1 MDAEY
6 YKKYEPVFGKWYIT
20 KQLGAGS
27 YGKVFEIQRTDAL
40 DGTVYRGAL
49 KAITIPSSP
58 EELQSVLD
66 EDGLD
71 RQGASSYFRETVVAL
86 NREIALMN
94 KVKGHSNIVSYE
106 DHDVIEHTDGI
117 GWDIL
122 IRMELLTPISQYF
135 KQFDTIPRQAVLRLG
150 IDLCRALEV
159 CEKYSIIHR
168 DIKPANIFISDTGD
182 FKLGDF
188 GVARTASAS
197 TGASTFAGT
206 VNYMAPE
213 VFRREKY
220 TASVDTYSL
229 GLVMYQLLNA
239 NRMPFYPPYPQPLTA
254 LAKERA
260 HDRRL
265 AGEPLPDPVNAS
277 GPLADIL
284 RKACAPA
291 PADRFAS
298 PTEMRLALEAV
309 LRGASDA
316 APVPDAG
323 DATVRA
329 AVPAAEVPAA
339 DTTVTVAAGTE
350 APDAAD
356 ETTRLPFGQQ
366 PAAQP
371 TAPAKAPA
379 PKAEDE
385 TVFLFA
391 QQEQQRREAEA
402 AARKAEAAARK
413 AEEDALRAEEQRK
426 AEESRAAAAKE
437 QAQRAE
443 QERKAREA
451 EEAARKA
458 AQEKAEAAETPA
470 PVEEKKFSRRKMLGV
485 IGGAAALAVLGGG
498 GYTLYSSSPVDEGT
512 CGDDLTWKLSN
523 NGTLTIAGVGMMRYS
538 EISAPSPWYSHR
550 DSIKKLVLKD
560 GVTSISASAFNTC
573 HHLTSVKLPDS
584 VAYIGNQAFKFCVE
598 LSSITLPSSTKSV
611 RIETFCRC
619 SKLASVTLPYGV
631 TMIESRAFANCTAL
645 ESIQF
650 PVSLS
655 QIGAWAFSNCE
666 KLSSVKIPESVTS
679 ISNGAF
685 SGCALTS
692 VTVSRNCKV
701 HENAFDDGVTIN
713 YYD

>member
-284 RKACAPA
+284 RKACAPV

-329 AVPAAEVPAA
+329 AAPAAQVPAA
-339 DTTVTVAAGTE
+339 DAAATVAAAPKAPET
-350 APDAAD
+350 PDAAD

-402 AARKAEAAARK
+402 AARKAE
-413 AEEDALRAEEQRK
+413 EDARRAEQQRK
-426 AEESRAAAAKE
+426 AEEARAAAAKE

-458 AQEKAEAAETPA
+458 EQEKAEAAETPA
-470 PVEEKKFSRRKMLGV
+470 PAGEKKISRRKMLGV

-498 GYTLYSSSPVDEGT
+498 GYTLYSSSPVEEGT

-523 NGTLTIAGVGMMRYS
+523 NGTLTIAGVGMMTNPDVL
-538 EISAPSPWYSHR
+538 APLHLR
-550 DSIKKLVLKD
+550 VKKLVVKD
-560 GVTSISASAFNTC
+560 GVTSISASAFRTYT
-573 HHLTSVKLPDS
+573 HLTSVKLPDS

-701 HENAFDDGVTIN
+701 HESAFDEGVTIN

>member
-27 YGKVFEIQRTDAL
+27 YGKVFEIERTDAL

-284 RKACAPA
+284 RKACAPV

-329 AVPAAEVPAA
+329 AAPAAQVPAA
-339 DTTVTVAAGTE
+339 DAAATVAAAPKAPET
-350 APDAAD
+350 PDAAD

-402 AARKAEAAARK
+402 AARKAE
-413 AEEDALRAEEQRK
+413 EDARRAEQQRK
-426 AEESRAAAAKE
+426 AEEARAAAAKE

-458 AQEKAEAAETPA
+458 EQEKAEAAETPA
-470 PVEEKKFSRRKMLGV
+470 PAGEKKISRRKMLGV

-498 GYTLYSSSPVDEGT
+498 GYTLYSSSPVEEGT

-523 NGTLTIAGVGMMRYS
+523 NGTLTIAGVGMMTNPDVL
-538 EISAPSPWYSHR
+538 APLHLR
-550 DSIKKLVLKD
+550 VKKLVLKD
-560 GVTSISASAFNTC
+560 GVTSISASAFRTYT
-573 HHLTSVKLPDS
+573 HLTSVKLPDS

-701 HENAFDDGVTIN
+701 HESAFDEGVTIN

>member
-284 RKACAPA
+284 RKACAPV

-316 APVPDAG
+316 
-323 DATVRA
+323 TVRA
-329 AVPAAEVPAA
+329 AAPAAQVPAA
-339 DTTVTVAAGTE
+339 DAAATVAAAPKAPET
-350 APDAAD
+350 PDAAD

-402 AARKAEAAARK
+402 AARKAE
-413 AEEDALRAEEQRK
+413 EDARRAEEQCK
-426 AEESRAAAAKE
+426 AEEARAAAAKE

-458 AQEKAEAAETPA
+458 EQEKAEAAETPA
-470 PVEEKKFSRRKMLGV
+470 PAGEKKISRRKMLGV
-485 IGGAAALAVLGGG
+485 IGGAAALAVLGGA
-498 GYTLYSSSPVDEGT
+498 GYAVYSAESSKPVAEGS
-512 CGDDLTWKLSN
+512 CGDGLTWSIS
-523 NGTLTIAGVGMMRYS
+523 GAGVLTIQGSGT
-538 EISAPSPWYSHR
+538 ITGTPW
-550 DSIKKLVLKD
+550 
-560 GVTSISASAFNTC
+560 
-573 HHLTSVKLPDS
+573 
-584 VAYIGNQAFKFCVE
+584 E
-598 LSSITLPSSTKSV
+598 
-611 RIETFCRC
+611 
-619 SKLASVTLPYGV
+619 KLADRVTAIDLQASVPTIPPYCFTRFTSLTSVTLPEGLQIFGSYSFYCCVSLTTVTIPDGV
-631 TMIESRAFANCTAL
+631 FYIGNCAFGNCT
-645 ESIQF
+645 S
-650 PVSLS
+650 
-655 QIGAWAFSNCE
+655 
-666 KLSSVKIPESVTS
+666 LSSVSIPESVTS
-679 ISNGAF
+679 IRNGAF

-701 HENAFDDGVTIN
+701 HESAFDEGVTIN

>member
-339 DTTVTVAAGTE
+339 DAAATVAAGTE

-356 ETTRLPFGQQ
+356 ETTRLPFGGQ

-371 TAPAKAPA
+371 AAPAKAPA

-402 AARKAEAAARK
+402 AARKAE
-413 AEEDALRAEEQRK
+413 EDARRAEQQRK
-426 AEESRAAAAKE
+426 AEEARAAAAKE

-443 QERKAREA
+443 QERKARDA

-458 AQEKAEAAETPA
+458 EQEKAEAAETPA
-470 PVEEKKFSRRKMLGV
+470 PAGEKKISRRKMLGV

-498 GYTLYSSSPVDEGT
+498 GYTLYSSSPVEEGT

-523 NGTLTIAGVGMMRYS
+523 NGTLTIAGVGMMTDPDVL
-538 EISAPSPWYSHR
+538 APLHLR
-550 DSIKKLVLKD
+550 VKKLVLKD
-560 GVTSISASAFNTC
+560 GVTSISASAFRTYT
-573 HHLTSVKLPDS
+573 HLTSVKLPDS

-598 LSSITLPSSTKSV
+598 LSSITLPSSMKSIKV
-611 RIETFCRC
+611 ETFCRC
-619 SKLASVTLPYGV
+619 SKLASVNLQYGI

-645 ESIQF
+645 ESIQL

-692 VTVSRNCKV
+692 VTVSRDCKV
-701 HENAFDDGVTIN
+701 HESAFDEGVTIN

>member
-122 IRMELLTPISQYF
+122 IRMELLTPINQYF

-316 APVPDAG
+316 APVPDAD

-329 AVPAAEVPAA
+329 AAPAAQVPAA
-339 DTTVTVAAGTE
+339 DAAATVAAAPKAPET
-350 APDAAD
+350 PDAAD

-402 AARKAEAAARK
+402 AARKAE
-413 AEEDALRAEEQRK
+413 EDARRAEQQRK
-426 AEESRAAAAKE
+426 AEEARAAAAKE

-458 AQEKAEAAETPA
+458 EQEKAEAAETPA
-470 PVEEKKFSRRKMLGV
+470 PAGEKKISRRKMLGV

-498 GYTLYSSSPVDEGT
+498 GYAVYSAESSKPVAEGS
-512 CGDDLTWKLSN
+512 CGDGLTWSIS
-523 NGTLTIAGVGMMRYS
+523 GAGVLTIQGSGTITS
-538 EISAPSPWYSHR
+538 TPW
-550 DSIKKLVLKD
+550 
-560 GVTSISASAFNTC
+560 
-573 HHLTSVKLPDS
+573 
-584 VAYIGNQAFKFCVE
+584 E
-598 LSSITLPSSTKSV
+598 
-611 RIETFCRC
+611 
-619 SKLASVTLPYGV
+619 KLADRVTAIDLQASVPTIPPYCFTRFTSLTSVTLPEGLQIFGSYSFYCCVSLTTVTIPDGV
-631 TMIESRAFANCTAL
+631 FYIGNRAFGNC
-645 ESIQF
+645 S
-650 PVSLS
+650 S
-655 QIGAWAFSNCE
+655 
-666 KLSSVKIPESVTS
+666 LSSVSIPESVTS
-679 ISNGAF
+679 IRNGAF

-701 HENAFDDGVTIN
+701 YESAFDEGVTIN

>member
-106 DHDVIEHTDGI
+106 DHDVIEHADGI

-284 RKACAPA
+284 RKACAPV

-329 AVPAAEVPAA
+329 AAPAAQVPAA
-339 DTTVTVAAGTE
+339 DAAATVAAAPKAPET
-350 APDAAD
+350 PDAAD

-402 AARKAEAAARK
+402 AARKAE
-413 AEEDALRAEEQRK
+413 EDARRAEQQRK
-426 AEESRAAAAKE
+426 AEEARAAAAKE

-458 AQEKAEAAETPA
+458 EQEKAEAAETPA
-470 PVEEKKFSRRKMLGV
+470 PAGEKKISRRKMLGV

-498 GYTLYSSSPVDEGT
+498 GYTLYSSSPVEEGT

-523 NGTLTIAGVGMMRYS
+523 NGTLTIAGVGMMTNPDVL
-538 EISAPSPWYSHR
+538 APLHLR
-550 DSIKKLVLKD
+550 VKKLVLKD
-560 GVTSISASAFNTC
+560 GVISISASAFRTYT
-573 HHLTSVKLPDS
+573 HLTSVKLPDS

-701 HENAFDDGVTIN
+701 HESAFDEGVTIN

>member
-329 AVPAAEVPAA
+329 AAPAAQVPAA
-339 DTTVTVAAGTE
+339 DAAATVSAAPKAPET
-350 APDAAD
+350 PDAAD

-402 AARKAEAAARK
+402 AA
-413 AEEDALRAEEQRK
+413 
-426 AEESRAAAAKE
+426 AKE

-458 AQEKAEAAETPA
+458 EQEKAEAAETPA
-470 PVEEKKFSRRKMLGV
+470 PAGEKKFSRRKMLGV

-498 GYTLYSSSPVDEGT
+498 GYAVYSAESSKPVAEGS
-512 CGDDLTWKLSN
+512 CGDGLTWSIS
-523 NGTLTIAGVGMMRYS
+523 GAGVLTIQGSGTITS
-538 EISAPSPWYSHR
+538 TPW
-550 DSIKKLVLKD
+550 
-560 GVTSISASAFNTC
+560 
-573 HHLTSVKLPDS
+573 
-584 VAYIGNQAFKFCVE
+584 E
-598 LSSITLPSSTKSV
+598 
-611 RIETFCRC
+611 
-619 SKLASVTLPYGV
+619 KLADRVTAIDLQASVPTIPPYCFTRFTSLTSVTLPEGLQIFGSYSFYCCVSLTTVTIPDGV
-631 TMIESRAFANCTAL
+631 FYIGNRAFGNC
-645 ESIQF
+645 S
-650 PVSLS
+650 S
-655 QIGAWAFSNCE
+655 
-666 KLSSVKIPESVTS
+666 LSSVSIPESVTS
-679 ISNGAF
+679 IRNGAF

-701 HENAFDDGVTIN
+701 YESAFDEGVTIN

>member
-1 MDAEY
+1 MDNEY
-6 YKKYEPVFGKWYIT
+6 YKRYEPFFGAWYI
-20 KQLGAGS
+20 KRYIGAGS
-27 YGKVFEIQRTDAL
+27 YGKVFEIERRDEF
-40 DGTVYRGAL
+40 DTVFTGAL

-58 EELQSVLD
+58 DELEEILS
-66 EDGLD
+66 DGMD
-71 RQGASSYFRETVVAL
+71 RDGASTYFRDYVKDL
-86 NREIALMN
+86 NREIALMS
-94 KVKGHSNIVSYE
+94 KLKGHSNIVSYE
-106 DHDVIEHTDGI
+106 DHAIHAHEDGI

-122 IRMELLTPISQYF
+122 IRMELLTPITGYL
-135 KQFDTIPRQAVLRLG
+135 KQNKSFTRREIIRLG

-159 CEKYSIIHR
+159 CQRYNIIHR
-168 DIKPANIFISDTGD
+168 DIKPANIFISETED

-188 GVARTASAS
+188 GVARIASAS
-197 TGASTFAGT
+197 TGASTRAGT

-213 VFRREKY
+213 VFKGEKY
-220 TASVDTYSL
+220 TSNVDIYSL

-284 RKACAPA
+284 RKACAPV

-329 AVPAAEVPAA
+329 AAPAAQVPAA
-339 DTTVTVAAGTE
+339 DAAATVAAAPKAPET
-350 APDAAD
+350 PDAAD

-402 AARKAEAAARK
+402 AARKAE
-413 AEEDALRAEEQRK
+413 EDARRAEQQRK
-426 AEESRAAAAKE
+426 AEEARAAAAKE

-458 AQEKAEAAETPA
+458 EQEKAEAAETPA
-470 PVEEKKFSRRKMLGV
+470 PAGEKKISRRKMLGV

-498 GYTLYSSSPVDEGT
+498 GYTLYSSSPVEEGT

-523 NGTLTIAGVGMMRYS
+523 NGTLTIAGVGMMTNPDVL
-538 EISAPSPWYSHR
+538 APLHLR
-550 DSIKKLVLKD
+550 VKKLVLKD
-560 GVTSISASAFNTC
+560 GVTSISASAFRTYT
-573 HHLTSVKLPDS
+573 HLTSVKLPDS

-701 HENAFDDGVTIN
+701 HESAFDEGVTIN

>member
-284 RKACAPA
+284 RKACAPV

-329 AVPAAEVPAA
+329 AAPAAQVPAA
-339 DTTVTVAAGTE
+339 DAAATVAAAPKAPET
-350 APDAAD
+350 PDAAD

-402 AARKAEAAARK
+402 AARKAE
-413 AEEDALRAEEQRK
+413 EDARRAEQQRK
-426 AEESRAAAAKE
+426 AEEARAAAAKE

-458 AQEKAEAAETPA
+458 EQEKAEAAETPA
-470 PVEEKKFSRRKMLGV
+470 PAGEKKISRRKMLGV

-498 GYTLYSSSPVDEGT
+498 GYTLYSSSPVEEGT

-523 NGTLTIAGVGMMRYS
+523 NGTLTIAGVGMMTDPDVL
-538 EISAPSPWYSHR
+538 APLHLR
-550 DSIKKLVLKD
+550 VKKLVLKD
-560 GVTSISASAFNTC
+560 GVTSISASAFRTYT
-573 HHLTSVKLPDS
+573 HLTSVKLPDS

-701 HENAFDDGVTIN
+701 HESAFDEGVTIN
-713 YYD
+713 YYN

>member
-329 AVPAAEVPAA
+329 AAPAAQVPAA
-339 DTTVTVAAGTE
+339 DAAATVAAAPKAPET
-350 APDAAD
+350 PDAAD

-371 TAPAKAPA
+371 AAPEKAPA

-402 AARKAEAAARK
+402 AARKAE
-413 AEEDALRAEEQRK
+413 EDARRAEEQRK
-426 AEESRAAAAKE
+426 AEEARAAAAKA

-458 AQEKAEAAETPA
+458 EQEKAEAAETPA
-470 PVEEKKFSRRKMLGV
+470 PAGEKKFSRRKMLGV

-498 GYTLYSSSPVDEGT
+498 GYTLYSSSPVEEGT

-523 NGTLTIAGVGMMRYS
+523 NGTLTIAGVGMMTDPDVL
-538 EISAPSPWYSHR
+538 APLHLR
-550 DSIKKLVLKD
+550 VKKLVVKD

-573 HHLTSVKLPDS
+573 QHLTSVKLPDS

-692 VTVSRNCKV
+692 VTLSRDCKV
-701 HENAFDDGVTIN
+701 HESAFDEGVTIN

>member
-284 RKACAPA
+284 RKACAPV

-316 APVPDAG
+316 AP
-323 DATVRA
+323 A
-329 AVPAAEVPAA
+329 AQVPAA
-339 DTTVTVAAGTE
+339 DAAATVAAAPKAPET
-350 APDAAD
+350 PDAAD

-371 TAPAKAPA
+371 TPPAKAPA

-402 AARKAEAAARK
+402 AARKAE
-413 AEEDALRAEEQRK
+413 EDARRAEEQRK
-426 AEESRAAAAKE
+426 AEEARAAAAKE

-458 AQEKAEAAETPA
+458 EQEKAEAAETPA
-470 PVEEKKFSRRKMLGV
+470 PAGEKKISRRKMLGV

-498 GYTLYSSSPVDEGT
+498 GYAVYSAESSKPVAEGS
-512 CGDDLTWKLSN
+512 CGDGLTWSIS
-523 NGTLTIAGVGMMRYS
+523 GAGVLTIQGSGT
-538 EISAPSPWYSHR
+538 ITGTPW
-550 DSIKKLVLKD
+550 
-560 GVTSISASAFNTC
+560 
-573 HHLTSVKLPDS
+573 
-584 VAYIGNQAFKFCVE
+584 E
-598 LSSITLPSSTKSV
+598 
-611 RIETFCRC
+611 
-619 SKLASVTLPYGV
+619 KLADRVTAIDLQASVPTIPPYCFTRFTSLTSVTLPEGLQIFGSYSFYCCVSLTTVTIPDGV
-631 TMIESRAFANCTAL
+631 TAIGNYAFNDC
-645 ESIQF
+645 S
-650 PVSLS
+650 SLS
-655 QIGAWAFSNCE
+655 SVSIPGSVQRIYQGAFSN
-666 KLSSVKIPESVTS
+666 
-679 ISNGAF
+679 
-685 SGCALTS
+685 CALTS
-692 VTVSRNCKV
+692 VTLSRDCKV
-701 HENAFDDGVTIN
+701 HESAFDEGVTIN

>member
-329 AVPAAEVPAA
+329 AAPAAQVPAA
-339 DTTVTVAAGTE
+339 DAAATVAAAPKAPE
-350 APDAAD
+350 IPDAAD

-402 AARKAEAAARK
+402 AARKAEEEAR
-413 AEEDALRAEEQRK
+413 RAEQQRK
-426 AEESRAAAAKE
+426 AEEARAAAAKE

-458 AQEKAEAAETPA
+458 EQEKAEAAETPA
-470 PVEEKKFSRRKMLGV
+470 PAGEKKISRRKMLGV
-485 IGGAAALAVLGGG
+485 IGGAAALALVGGA
-498 GYTLYSSSPVDEGT
+498 GYAVYSAESEPVVASSAASELATKGS
-512 CGDDLTWKLSN
+512 CGNGLTWNLSDA
-523 NGTLTIAGVGMMRYS
+523 GVLTIQGSGAIART
-538 EISAPSPWYSHR
+538 PWKEFADRVTSIDLQASVTVIPVSCFSKFSKLRSVTLPEGLKFICSH
-550 DSIKKLVLKD
+550 SFHGCGSLTSVTVPD
-560 GVTSISASAFNTC
+560 GVTSIDDYAFGDC
-573 HHLTSVKLPDS
+573 SSLSSVSIPDS
-584 VAYIGNQAFKFCVE
+584 V
-598 LSSITLPSSTKSV
+598 L
-611 RIETFCRC
+611 
-619 SKLASVTLPYGV
+619 
-631 TMIESRAFANCTAL
+631 
-645 ESIQF
+645 
-650 PVSLS
+650 
-655 QIGAWAFSNCE
+655 
-666 KLSSVKIPESVTS
+666 KIYR
-679 ISNGAF
+679 GAF
-685 SGCALTS
+685 DNCALTS
-692 VTVSRNCKV
+692 VTLSRDCKV
-701 HENAFDDGVTIN
+701 HESAFDEGVTIN

>member
-309 LRGASDA
+309 LNGASDA

-329 AVPAAEVPAA
+329 AVPAAQVPAA
-339 DTTVTVAAGTE
+339 DTTVTVAAAPKAPET
-350 APDAAD
+350 PDAAD

-366 PAAQP
+366 PA
-371 TAPAKAPA
+371 APAKAPA

-402 AARKAEAAARK
+402 AARKAE
-413 AEEDALRAEEQRK
+413 EDALRAEEQRK
-426 AEESRAAAAKE
+426 AEEARAAAAKE

-458 AQEKAEAAETPA
+458 EQEKAEAAETPA
-470 PVEEKKFSRRKMLGV
+470 PAGEKKFSRRRMLGV
-485 IGGAAALAVLGGG
+485 IGGAAALAVLGGA
-498 GYTLYSSSPVDEGT
+498 GYAVYSAESSKPVAEGS
-512 CGDDLTWKLSN
+512 CGDGLTWSIS
-523 NGTLTIAGVGMMRYS
+523 GAGVLTIQGSGT
-538 EISAPSPWYSHR
+538 ITGTPW
-550 DSIKKLVLKD
+550 
-560 GVTSISASAFNTC
+560 
-573 HHLTSVKLPDS
+573 
-584 VAYIGNQAFKFCVE
+584 E
-598 LSSITLPSSTKSV
+598 
-611 RIETFCRC
+611 
-619 SKLASVTLPYGV
+619 KLADRVTAIDLQASVPTIPPYCFTRFTSLTSVTLPEGLQIFGSYSFYGCDSLTTV
-631 TMIESRAFANCTAL
+631 TIPDGVFYIGNRAFGNC
-645 ESIQF
+645 S
-650 PVSLS
+650 S
-655 QIGAWAFSNCE
+655 
-666 KLSSVKIPESVTS
+666 LSSVSIPESVTS
-679 ISNGAF
+679 IRNGAF

-701 HENAFDDGVTIN
+701 YESAFDEGVTIN

>member
-106 DHDVIEHTDGI
+106 DHDVIEHADGI

-329 AVPAAEVPAA
+329 AAPAAEVPAA
-339 DTTVTVAAGTE
+339 DAAATVSAAPKAPET
-350 APDAAD
+350 PDAAD

-402 AARKAEAAARK
+402 AARKAEEEAR
-413 AEEDALRAEEQRK
+413 RAEEQRK
-426 AEESRAAAAKE
+426 AEEARTAAAKE

-458 AQEKAEAAETPA
+458 EQERAEVAEIEAPA
-470 PVEEKKFSRRKMLGV
+470 PAGEKKISRRKMLGV
-485 IGGAAALAVLGGG
+485 IGGAAALAVLGGA
-498 GYTLYSSSPVDEGT
+498 GYAVYSAESSKPVAEGS
-512 CGDDLTWKLSN
+512 CGDGLTWSIS
-523 NGTLTIAGVGMMRYS
+523 GAGVLTIQGSGT
-538 EISAPSPWYSHR
+538 ITGTPW
-550 DSIKKLVLKD
+550 
-560 GVTSISASAFNTC
+560 
-573 HHLTSVKLPDS
+573 
-584 VAYIGNQAFKFCVE
+584 E
-598 LSSITLPSSTKSV
+598 
-611 RIETFCRC
+611 
-619 SKLASVTLPYGV
+619 KLADRVTAIDLQASVPTIPPYCFTRFTSLTSVTLPEGLQIFGSYSFYCCVSLTTVTIPDGV
-631 TMIESRAFANCTAL
+631 FYIGNRAFGNC
-645 ESIQF
+645 S
-650 PVSLS
+650 S
-655 QIGAWAFSNCE
+655 
-666 KLSSVKIPESVTS
+666 LSSVSIPESVTS
-679 ISNGAF
+679 IRNGAF

-692 VTVSRNCKV
+692 VTLSRDCKV
-701 HENAFDDGVTIN
+701 HESAFDEGVTIN

>member
-284 RKACAPA
+284 RKACAPV

-329 AVPAAEVPAA
+329 AAAAAQVPAA
-339 DTTVTVAAGTE
+339 DAAATVAAAPKAPET
-350 APDAAD
+350 PDAAD

-402 AARKAEAAARK
+402 AARKAE
-413 AEEDALRAEEQRK
+413 EDARRAEQQRK
-426 AEESRAAAAKE
+426 AEEARAAAAKE

-458 AQEKAEAAETPA
+458 EQEKAEAAETPA
-470 PVEEKKFSRRKMLGV
+470 PAGEKKISRRKMLGV

-498 GYTLYSSSPVDEGT
+498 GYTLYSSSPVEEGT

-523 NGTLTIAGVGMMRYS
+523 NGTLTIAGVGMMTDPDVL
-538 EISAPSPWYSHR
+538 APLHLR
-550 DSIKKLVLKD
+550 VKKLVVKD
-560 GVTSISASAFNTC
+560 GVTSISASAFRTYT
-573 HHLTSVKLPDS
+573 HLTSVKLPDS

-701 HENAFDDGVTIN
+701 HESAFDEGVTIN

>member
-106 DHDVIEHTDGI
+106 DHDVIEHADGI

-284 RKACAPA
+284 RKACAPV

-329 AVPAAEVPAA
+329 AAPAAEVPAA
-339 DTTVTVAAGTE
+339 DAAATVSAAPKAPET
-350 APDAAD
+350 PDAAD

-366 PAAQP
+366 PAEQP

-402 AARKAEAAARK
+402 AARKAE
-413 AEEDALRAEEQRK
+413 EDARRAEQQRK
-426 AEESRAAAAKE
+426 AEEARAAAAKE

-458 AQEKAEAAETPA
+458 EQEKAEAAETPA
-470 PVEEKKFSRRKMLGV
+470 PAGEKKISRRKMLGV

-498 GYTLYSSSPVDEGT
+498 GYTLYSSSPVEEGT

-523 NGTLTIAGVGMMRYS
+523 NGTLTIAGVGMMTNPDVL
-538 EISAPSPWYSHR
+538 APLHLR
-550 DSIKKLVLKD
+550 VKKLVLKD
-560 GVTSISASAFNTC
+560 GVTSISASAFRTYT
-573 HHLTSVKLPDS
+573 HLTSVKLPDS

-701 HENAFDDGVTIN
+701 HESAFDEGVTIN

>member
-284 RKACAPA
+284 RKACAPV

-329 AVPAAEVPAA
+329 AAPAAEVPAA
-339 DTTVTVAAGTE
+339 DAAATVSAAPKAPET
-350 APDAAD
+350 PDAAD

-366 PAAQP
+366 PAEQP

-402 AARKAEAAARK
+402 AARKAE
-413 AEEDALRAEEQRK
+413 EDARRAEQQRK
-426 AEESRAAAAKE
+426 AEEARAAAAKE

-458 AQEKAEAAETPA
+458 EQEKAEAAETPA
-470 PVEEKKFSRRKMLGV
+470 PAGEKKISRRKMLGV

-498 GYTLYSSSPVDEGT
+498 GYTLYSSSPVEEGT

-523 NGTLTIAGVGMMRYS
+523 NGTLTIAGVGMMTNPDVL
-538 EISAPSPWYSHR
+538 APLHLR
-550 DSIKKLVLKD
+550 VKKLVLKD
-560 GVTSISASAFNTC
+560 GVTSISASAFRTYT
-573 HHLTSVKLPDS
+573 HLTSVKLPDS

-701 HENAFDDGVTIN
+701 HESAFDEGVTIN

>member
-284 RKACAPA
+284 RKACAPV

-329 AVPAAEVPAA
+329 AAPAAEVPAA
-339 DTTVTVAAGTE
+339 DAAATVSAAPKAPET
-350 APDAAD
+350 PDAAD

-402 AARKAEAAARK
+402 AARKAE
-413 AEEDALRAEEQRK
+413 EDARRAEEQRK
-426 AEESRAAAAKE
+426 AEEARAAAAKE

-458 AQEKAEAAETPA
+458 EQEKAEAAETPA
-470 PVEEKKFSRRKMLGV
+470 PAGEKKISRRKMLGV

-498 GYTLYSSSPVDEGT
+498 GYTLYSSSPVEEGT

-523 NGTLTIAGVGMMRYS
+523 NGTLTIAGVGMMTDPDVL
-538 EISAPSPWYSHR
+538 APLHLR
-550 DSIKKLVLKD
+550 VKKLVVKD
-560 GVTSISASAFNTC
+560 GVTSISASAFRTYT
-573 HHLTSVKLPDS
+573 HLTSVKLPDS

-701 HENAFDDGVTIN
+701 HESAFDEGVTIN

>member
-135 KQFDTIPRQAVLRLG
+135 KQFDTIPQQAVLRLG

-329 AVPAAEVPAA
+329 AAPAAQVPAA
-339 DTTVTVAAGTE
+339 DAAATVAAVPKAPET
-350 APDAAD
+350 PDAAD

-371 TAPAKAPA
+371 TAPAKAHA

-402 AARKAEAAARK
+402 AARKAEEEAR
-413 AEEDALRAEEQRK
+413 RAEQQRK
-426 AEESRAAAAKE
+426 AEEARAAAAKE

-443 QERKAREA
+443 QERKSREA

-458 AQEKAEAAETPA
+458 EQEKAEAAETPA
-470 PVEEKKFSRRKMLGV
+470 PAGEKKISRRKMLGV

-498 GYTLYSSSPVDEGT
+498 GYTLYSSSPVEEGT

-523 NGTLTIAGVGMMRYS
+523 NGTLTIAGVGMMTDPDVL
-538 EISAPSPWYSHR
+538 APLHLR
-550 DSIKKLVLKD
+550 VKKLVVKD

-573 HHLTSVKLPDS
+573 QHLTSVKLPDS

-692 VTVSRNCKV
+692 VTLSRDCKV
-701 HENAFDDGVTIN
+701 HESAFDEGVTIN

>member
-329 AVPAAEVPAA
+329 AAPAAQVPAA
-339 DTTVTVAAGTE
+339 DAAATVAAAPKAPET
-350 APDAAD
+350 PDAAD

-371 TAPAKAPA
+371 AAPEKAPA

-402 AARKAEAAARK
+402 AA
-413 AEEDALRAEEQRK
+413 
-426 AEESRAAAAKE
+426 KE

-458 AQEKAEAAETPA
+458 EQEKAEAAETPA
-470 PVEEKKFSRRKMLGV
+470 PAGEKKISRRKMLGV
-485 IGGAAALAVLGGG
+485 IGGAAALALVGGG
-498 GYTLYSSSPVDEGT
+498 GYTLYSSSPVEEGT

-523 NGTLTIAGVGMMRYS
+523 NGTLTIAGVGMMTDPDVL
-538 EISAPSPWYSHR
+538 APLHLR
-550 DSIKKLVLKD
+550 VKKLVVKD

-573 HHLTSVKLPDS
+573 QHLTSVKLPDS

-631 TMIESRAFANCTAL
+631 MMIESRAFANCTAL
-645 ESIQF
+645 KSIQF

-692 VTVSRNCKV
+692 VTLSRDCKV
-701 HENAFDDGVTIN
+701 HESAFDEGVTIN

>member
-1 MDAEY
+1 MDADY

-284 RKACAPA
+284 RKACAPV

-316 APVPDAG
+316 
-323 DATVRA
+323 TVRA
-329 AVPAAEVPAA
+329 AAPAAQVPAA
-339 DTTVTVAAGTE
+339 DAAATVAAAPKAPET
-350 APDAAD
+350 PDAAD

-402 AARKAEAAARK
+402 AARKAE
-413 AEEDALRAEEQRK
+413 EDARRAEEQCK
-426 AEESRAAAAKE
+426 AEEARAAAAKE

-458 AQEKAEAAETPA
+458 EQEKAEAAETPA
-470 PVEEKKFSRRKMLGV
+470 PAGEKKISRRKMLGV

-498 GYTLYSSSPVDEGT
+498 GYAVYSAESSKPVAEGS
-512 CGDDLTWKLSN
+512 CGDGLTWSIS
-523 NGTLTIAGVGMMRYS
+523 GAGVLTIQGSGT
-538 EISAPSPWYSHR
+538 ITGTPW
-550 DSIKKLVLKD
+550 
-560 GVTSISASAFNTC
+560 
-573 HHLTSVKLPDS
+573 
-584 VAYIGNQAFKFCVE
+584 E
-598 LSSITLPSSTKSV
+598 
-611 RIETFCRC
+611 
-619 SKLASVTLPYGV
+619 KLADRVTAIDLQASVPTIPPYCFTRFTSLTSVTLPEGLQIFGSYSFYCCVSLTTVTIPDGV
-631 TMIESRAFANCTAL
+631 FYIGNRAFGNC
-645 ESIQF
+645 S
-650 PVSLS
+650 S
-655 QIGAWAFSNCE
+655 
-666 KLSSVKIPESVTS
+666 LSSVSIPESVTS
-679 ISNGAF
+679 IRNGAF

-692 VTVSRNCKV
+692 VTLSRDCKV
-701 HENAFDDGVTIN
+701 HESAFDEGVTIN

>member
-284 RKACAPA
+284 RKACAPV

-329 AVPAAEVPAA
+329 AAPAAQVPAA
-339 DTTVTVAAGTE
+339 DAAATVAAAPKAPET
-350 APDAAD
+350 PDAAD

-379 PKAEDE
+379 PKVEDE

-402 AARKAEAAARK
+402 AARKAE
-413 AEEDALRAEEQRK
+413 EDARRAEQQRK
-426 AEESRAAAAKE
+426 AEEARAAAAKE

-458 AQEKAEAAETPA
+458 EQEKAEAAETPA
-470 PVEEKKFSRRKMLGV
+470 PAGEKKISRRKMLGV

-498 GYTLYSSSPVDEGT
+498 GYTLYSSSPVEEGT

-523 NGTLTIAGVGMMRYS
+523 NGTLTIAGVGMMTNPDVL
-538 EISAPSPWYSHR
+538 APLHLR
-550 DSIKKLVLKD
+550 VKKLVLKD
-560 GVTSISASAFNTC
+560 GVTSISASAFRTYT
-573 HHLTSVKLPDS
+573 HLTSVKLPDS

-701 HENAFDDGVTIN
+701 HESAFDEGVTIN

>member
-284 RKACAPA
+284 RKACAPV

-329 AVPAAEVPAA
+329 AAPAAEVPAA
-339 DTTVTVAAGTE
+339 DAAATVSAAPKAPET
-350 APDAAD
+350 PDAAD

-371 TAPAKAPA
+371 TPPAKAPA

-402 AARKAEAAARK
+402 AARKAE
-413 AEEDALRAEEQRK
+413 EDARRAEQQRK
-426 AEESRAAAAKE
+426 AEEARAAAAKE

-458 AQEKAEAAETPA
+458 EQEKAEAAETPA
-470 PVEEKKFSRRKMLGV
+470 PAGEKKISRRKMLGV

-498 GYTLYSSSPVDEGT
+498 GYAVYSAESSKPVAEGS
-512 CGDDLTWKLSN
+512 CGDGLTWSIS
-523 NGTLTIAGVGMMRYS
+523 GAGVLTIQGSGTITS
-538 EISAPSPWYSHR
+538 TPW
-550 DSIKKLVLKD
+550 
-560 GVTSISASAFNTC
+560 
-573 HHLTSVKLPDS
+573 
-584 VAYIGNQAFKFCVE
+584 E
-598 LSSITLPSSTKSV
+598 
-611 RIETFCRC
+611 
-619 SKLASVTLPYGV
+619 KLADRVTAIDLQASVPTIPPYCFTRFTSLTSVTLPEGLQIFGSYSFYCCVSLTTVTIPDGV
-631 TMIESRAFANCTAL
+631 FYIGNRAFGNC
-645 ESIQF
+645 S
-650 PVSLS
+650 S
-655 QIGAWAFSNCE
+655 
-666 KLSSVKIPESVTS
+666 LSSVSIPESVTS
-679 ISNGAF
+679 IRNGAF

-701 HENAFDDGVTIN
+701 YESAFDEGVTIN

>member
-284 RKACAPA
+284 RKACAPV

-316 APVPDAG
+316 AP
-323 DATVRA
+323 A
-329 AVPAAEVPAA
+329 AQVPAA
-339 DTTVTVAAGTE
+339 DAAATVAAAPKAPET
-350 APDAAD
+350 PDAAD

-402 AARKAEAAARK
+402 AARKAE
-413 AEEDALRAEEQRK
+413 EDARRAEQQRK
-426 AEESRAAAAKE
+426 AEEARAAAAKE

-458 AQEKAEAAETPA
+458 EQEKAEAAETPA
-470 PVEEKKFSRRKMLGV
+470 PAGEKKISRRKMLGV
-485 IGGAAALAVLGGG
+485 IGGAAALALVGGA
-498 GYTLYSSSPVDEGT
+498 GYAVYSAESSKPVAEGS
-512 CGDDLTWKLSN
+512 CGDGLTWSIS
-523 NGTLTIAGVGMMRYS
+523 GAGVLTIQGSGT
-538 EISAPSPWYSHR
+538 ITGTPW
-550 DSIKKLVLKD
+550 
-560 GVTSISASAFNTC
+560 
-573 HHLTSVKLPDS
+573 
-584 VAYIGNQAFKFCVE
+584 E
-598 LSSITLPSSTKSV
+598 
-611 RIETFCRC
+611 
-619 SKLASVTLPYGV
+619 KLADRVTAIDLQASVPTIPPYCFTRFTSLTSVTLPEGLQIFGSYSFYCCVSLTTVTIPDGV
-631 TMIESRAFANCTAL
+631 FYIGNRAFGNC
-645 ESIQF
+645 S
-650 PVSLS
+650 S
-655 QIGAWAFSNCE
+655 
-666 KLSSVKIPESVTS
+666 LSSVSIPESVTS
-679 ISNGAF
+679 IRNGAF

-701 HENAFDDGVTIN
+701 HESAFDEGVTIN

>member
-329 AVPAAEVPAA
+329 AAPAAQVPAA
-339 DTTVTVAAGTE
+339 DAAATVAAAPKAPET
-350 APDAAD
+350 PDAAD

-402 AARKAEAAARK
+402 AARKAE
-413 AEEDALRAEEQRK
+413 EDARRAEQQRK
-426 AEESRAAAAKE
+426 AEEARAAAAKE

-443 QERKAREA
+443 QERKSREA

-458 AQEKAEAAETPA
+458 EQEKAEAAETPA
-470 PVEEKKFSRRKMLGV
+470 PAGEKKISRRKMLGV

-498 GYTLYSSSPVDEGT
+498 GYTLYSSSPVEEGT

-523 NGTLTIAGVGMMRYS
+523 NGTLTIAGVGMMTDPDVL
-538 EISAPSPWYSHR
+538 APLHLR
-550 DSIKKLVLKD
+550 VKKLVVKD

-573 HHLTSVKLPDS
+573 QHLTSVKLPDS
-584 VAYIGNQAFKFCVE
+584 VAYIGNQSFKFCVE

-701 HENAFDDGVTIN
+701 HESAFDEGVTIN

>member
-298 PTEMRLALEAV
+298 PTELRLALEAI
-309 LRGASDA
+309 LNGASDA

-329 AVPAAEVPAA
+329 AAPAAQVPAA
-339 DTTVTVAAGTE
+339 DAAATVSAAPKAPET
-350 APDAAD
+350 PDAAD

-402 AARKAEAAARK
+402 AARKAE
-413 AEEDALRAEEQRK
+413 EDARRAEEQRK
-426 AEESRAAAAKE
+426 AEEARAAAAKE

-458 AQEKAEAAETPA
+458 EQEKAEAAETPA
-470 PVEEKKFSRRKMLGV
+470 PAGEKKFSRRKMLGV

-498 GYTLYSSSPVDEGT
+498 GYAVYSAESSKPVAEGS
-512 CGDDLTWKLSN
+512 CGDGLTWSIS
-523 NGTLTIAGVGMMRYS
+523 GAGVLTIQGSGTITS
-538 EISAPSPWYSHR
+538 TPW
-550 DSIKKLVLKD
+550 
-560 GVTSISASAFNTC
+560 
-573 HHLTSVKLPDS
+573 
-584 VAYIGNQAFKFCVE
+584 E
-598 LSSITLPSSTKSV
+598 
-611 RIETFCRC
+611 
-619 SKLASVTLPYGV
+619 KLADRVTAIDLQASVPTIPPYCFTRFTSLTSVTLPEGLQIFGSYSFYCCVSLTTVTIPDGV
-631 TMIESRAFANCTAL
+631 FYIGNRAFGNC
-645 ESIQF
+645 S
-650 PVSLS
+650 S
-655 QIGAWAFSNCE
+655 
-666 KLSSVKIPESVTS
+666 LSSVSIPESVTS
-679 ISNGAF
+679 IRNGAF

-701 HENAFDDGVTIN
+701 YESAFDEGVTIN

>member
-106 DHDVIEHTDGI
+106 DHDVIEHADGI

-284 RKACAPA
+284 RKACAPV

-316 APVPDAG
+316 AP
-323 DATVRA
+323 A
-329 AVPAAEVPAA
+329 AQVPAA
-339 DTTVTVAAGTE
+339 DAAATVAAAPKAPET
-350 APDAAD
+350 PDAAD

-371 TAPAKAPA
+371 TPPAKAPA

-402 AARKAEAAARK
+402 AARKAE
-413 AEEDALRAEEQRK
+413 EDARRAEEQRK
-426 AEESRAAAAKE
+426 AEEARAAAAKE

-458 AQEKAEAAETPA
+458 EQEKAEAAETPA
-470 PVEEKKFSRRKMLGV
+470 PAGEKKISRRKMLGV
-485 IGGAAALAVLGGG
+485 IGGAAALALVGGG
-498 GYTLYSSSPVDEGT
+498 GYAVYSAESSKPVAEGS
-512 CGDDLTWKLSN
+512 CGDGLTWSIS
-523 NGTLTIAGVGMMRYS
+523 GAGVLTIQGSGT
-538 EISAPSPWYSHR
+538 ITGTPW
-550 DSIKKLVLKD
+550 
-560 GVTSISASAFNTC
+560 
-573 HHLTSVKLPDS
+573 
-584 VAYIGNQAFKFCVE
+584 E
-598 LSSITLPSSTKSV
+598 
-611 RIETFCRC
+611 
-619 SKLASVTLPYGV
+619 KLADRVTAIDLQASVPTIPPYCFTRFTSLTSVTLPEGLQIFGSYSFYCCVSLTTVTIPDGV
-631 TMIESRAFANCTAL
+631 FYIGNRAFGNC
-645 ESIQF
+645 S
-650 PVSLS
+650 S
-655 QIGAWAFSNCE
+655 
-666 KLSSVKIPESVTS
+666 LSSVSIPESVTS
-679 ISNGAF
+679 IRNGAF

-692 VTVSRNCKV
+692 VTLSRDCKV
-701 HENAFDDGVTIN
+701 HESAFDEGVTIN

>member
-1 MDAEY
+1 MDADY

-329 AVPAAEVPAA
+329 AAPAAQVPAA
-339 DTTVTVAAGTE
+339 D
-350 APDAAD
+350 
-356 ETTRLPFGQQ
+356 
-366 PAAQP
+366 
-371 TAPAKAPA
+371 
-379 PKAEDE
+379 
-385 TVFLFA
+385 
-391 QQEQQRREAEA
+391 A
-402 AARKAEAAARK
+402 AATVAAARK
-413 AEEDALRAEEQRK
+413 AEEDARRAEEQCK
-426 AEESRAAAAKE
+426 AEEARAAAAKE

-458 AQEKAEAAETPA
+458 EKRAAEQAAAAAKAPAPAKTGEKKISRRTVLGIIGGIAGLCGLNVIVNLAFDANHPAASTSAASSSVAEAVDSA
-470 PVEEKKFSRRKMLGV
+470 SLGDN
-485 IGGAAALAVLGGG
+485 IASGN
-498 GYTLYSSSPVDEGT
+498 
-512 CGDDLTWKLSN
+512 CGKNLTWELDN
-523 NGTLTIAGVGMMRYS
+523 DGTLTITGTGSMYAYQSWEKYDLSIQKVVINDGALTVGS
-538 EISAPSPWYSHR
+538 N
-550 DSIKKLVLKD
+550 
-560 GVTSISASAFNTC
+560 AFKNCTN
-573 HHLTSVKLPDS
+573 LTAVKLPDGVVS
-584 VAYIGNQAFKFCVE
+584 IQDSAFYGCSGLVN
-598 LSSITLPSSTKSV
+598 LTIPKSV
-611 RIETFCRC
+611 KTIYPKAFQRC
-619 SKLASVTLPYGV
+619 SL
-631 TMIESRAFANCTAL
+631 
-645 ESIQF
+645 
-650 PVSLS
+650 
-655 QIGAWAFSNCE
+655 
-666 KLSSVKIPESVTS
+666 TS
-679 ISNGAF
+679 I
-685 SGCALTS
+685 
-692 VTVSRNCKV
+692 TVSRNCYISA
-701 HENAFDDGVTIN
+701 NSFDEDVVVYHYN
-713 YYD
+713 

>member
-284 RKACAPA
+284 RKACAPV

-329 AVPAAEVPAA
+329 AAPAAQVPAA
-339 DTTVTVAAGTE
+339 D
-350 APDAAD
+350 
-356 ETTRLPFGQQ
+356 
-366 PAAQP
+366 
-371 TAPAKAPA
+371 
-379 PKAEDE
+379 
-385 TVFLFA
+385 
-391 QQEQQRREAEA
+391 A
-402 AARKAEAAARK
+402 AATVAAARK
-413 AEEDALRAEEQRK
+413 AEEDARRAEEQCK
-426 AEESRAAAAKE
+426 AEEARAAAAKE

-458 AQEKAEAAETPA
+458 EKRAAEQAAAAAKAPAPAKTGEKKISRRTVLGIIGGIAGLCGLNVIVNLAFDANHPAASTSAASSSVAEAVDSA
-470 PVEEKKFSRRKMLGV
+470 SLGDN
-485 IGGAAALAVLGGG
+485 IASGN
-498 GYTLYSSSPVDEGT
+498 
-512 CGDDLTWKLSN
+512 CGKNLTWELDN
-523 NGTLTIAGVGMMRYS
+523 DGTLTITGTGSMYAYQSWEKYDLSIQKVVINDGALTVGS
-538 EISAPSPWYSHR
+538 N
-550 DSIKKLVLKD
+550 
-560 GVTSISASAFNTC
+560 AFKNCTN
-573 HHLTSVKLPDS
+573 LTAVKLPEGVVSIQDS
-584 VAYIGNQAFKFCVE
+584 AFYGCSGLVN
-598 LSSITLPSSTKSV
+598 LTIPKSV
-611 RIETFCRC
+611 KTIYPKAFQRC
-619 SKLASVTLPYGV
+619 SL
-631 TMIESRAFANCTAL
+631 
-645 ESIQF
+645 
-650 PVSLS
+650 
-655 QIGAWAFSNCE
+655 
-666 KLSSVKIPESVTS
+666 TS
-679 ISNGAF
+679 I
-685 SGCALTS
+685 
-692 VTVSRNCKV
+692 TVSRNCYISA
-701 HENAFDDGVTIN
+701 NSFDEDVVVYHYN
-713 YYD
+713 

>member
-284 RKACAPA
+284 RKACAPV

-329 AVPAAEVPAA
+329 AAPAAQVPAA
-339 DTTVTVAAGTE
+339 DAAATVAAAPKAPET
-350 APDAAD
+350 PDAAD

-371 TAPAKAPA
+371 TAPAKAPAA

-402 AARKAEAAARK
+402 AARKAE
-413 AEEDALRAEEQRK
+413 EDARRAEEQRK
-426 AEESRAAAAKE
+426 AEEARAAAAKE

-458 AQEKAEAAETPA
+458 EQEKAEAAETPA
-470 PVEEKKFSRRKMLGV
+470 PAGEKKFSRRKMLGV

-498 GYTLYSSSPVDEGT
+498 GYAVYSAESSKPVAEGS
-512 CGDDLTWKLSN
+512 CGDGLTWSIS
-523 NGTLTIAGVGMMRYS
+523 GAGVLTIQGSGTITS
-538 EISAPSPWYSHR
+538 TPW
-550 DSIKKLVLKD
+550 
-560 GVTSISASAFNTC
+560 
-573 HHLTSVKLPDS
+573 
-584 VAYIGNQAFKFCVE
+584 E
-598 LSSITLPSSTKSV
+598 
-611 RIETFCRC
+611 
-619 SKLASVTLPYGV
+619 KLADRVTAIDLQASVPTIPPYCFTRFTSLTSVTLPEGLQIFGSYSFYCCVSLTTVTIPDGV
-631 TMIESRAFANCTAL
+631 FYIGNRAFGNC
-645 ESIQF
+645 S
-650 PVSLS
+650 S
-655 QIGAWAFSNCE
+655 
-666 KLSSVKIPESVTS
+666 LSSVSIPESVTS
-679 ISNGAF
+679 IRNGAF

-701 HENAFDDGVTIN
+701 YESAFDEGVTIN

>member
-106 DHDVIEHTDGI
+106 DHDVIEHADGI

-316 APVPDAG
+316 AP
-323 DATVRA
+323 A
-329 AVPAAEVPAA
+329 AQVPAA
-339 DTTVTVAAGTE
+339 DAAATVAAAPKAPET
-350 APDAAD
+350 PDAAD

-371 TAPAKAPA
+371 TPPAKAPA

-402 AARKAEAAARK
+402 AARKAE
-413 AEEDALRAEEQRK
+413 EDARRAEQQRK
-426 AEESRAAAAKE
+426 AEEARAAAAKE

-458 AQEKAEAAETPA
+458 EQEKAEAAETPA
-470 PVEEKKFSRRKMLGV
+470 PAGEKKISRRKMLGV
-485 IGGAAALAVLGGG
+485 IGGAAALAVLGGA
-498 GYTLYSSSPVDEGT
+498 GYAVYSAESSKPVAEGS
-512 CGDDLTWKLSN
+512 CGDGLTWSIS
-523 NGTLTIAGVGMMRYS
+523 GAGVLTIQGSGT
-538 EISAPSPWYSHR
+538 ITGTPW
-550 DSIKKLVLKD
+550 
-560 GVTSISASAFNTC
+560 
-573 HHLTSVKLPDS
+573 
-584 VAYIGNQAFKFCVE
+584 E
-598 LSSITLPSSTKSV
+598 
-611 RIETFCRC
+611 
-619 SKLASVTLPYGV
+619 KLADRVTAIDLQASVPTIPPYCFTRFTSLTSVTLPEGLQIFGSYSFYCCVSLTTVTIPDGV
-631 TMIESRAFANCTAL
+631 FYIGNRAFGNC
-645 ESIQF
+645 S
-650 PVSLS
+650 S
-655 QIGAWAFSNCE
+655 
-666 KLSSVKIPESVTS
+666 LSSVSIPESVTS
-679 ISNGAF
+679 IRNGAF

-692 VTVSRNCKV
+692 VTLSRDCKV
-701 HENAFDDGVTIN
+701 HESAFDEGVTIN

>member
-284 RKACAPA
+284 RKACAPV

-316 APVPDAG
+316 APVPEAG

-329 AVPAAEVPAA
+329 AAPAAQVPAA
-339 DTTVTVAAGTE
+339 DAAATVAAAPKAPET
-350 APDAAD
+350 PDAAD

-371 TAPAKAPA
+371 TPPAKAPA

-402 AARKAEAAARK
+402 AARKAE
-413 AEEDALRAEEQRK
+413 EDARRAEEQRK
-426 AEESRAAAAKE
+426 AEEARAAAAKE

-458 AQEKAEAAETPA
+458 EQEKAEAAETPA
-470 PVEEKKFSRRKMLGV
+470 PAGEKKISRRKMLGV

-498 GYTLYSSSPVDEGT
+498 GYTLYSSSPVEEGT

-523 NGTLTIAGVGMMRYS
+523 NGTLTIAGVGMMTNPDVL
-538 EISAPSPWYSHR
+538 APLHLR
-550 DSIKKLVLKD
+550 VKKLVVKD
-560 GVTSISASAFNTC
+560 GVTSISASAFRTYT
-573 HHLTSVKLPDS
+573 HLTSVKLPDS

-692 VTVSRNCKV
+692 VTLSRNCKV
-701 HENAFDDGVTIN
+701 HESAFDEGVTIN

>member
-316 APVPDAG
+316 APVPEAG

-329 AVPAAEVPAA
+329 AAPAAEVPAA
-339 DTTVTVAAGTE
+339 DAAATVSAAPKAPET
-350 APDAAD
+350 PDAAD

-402 AARKAEAAARK
+402 AARKAE
-413 AEEDALRAEEQRK
+413 EDARRAEQQRK
-426 AEESRAAAAKE
+426 AEEARAAAAKE

-458 AQEKAEAAETPA
+458 EQEKAEAAETPA
-470 PVEEKKFSRRKMLGV
+470 PAGEKKISRRKMLGV

-498 GYTLYSSSPVDEGT
+498 GYTLYSSSPVEEGT

-523 NGTLTIAGVGMMRYS
+523 NGTLTIAGVGMMTNPDVL
-538 EISAPSPWYSHR
+538 APLHLR
-550 DSIKKLVLKD
+550 VKKLVLKD
-560 GVTSISASAFNTC
+560 GVTSISASAFRTYT
-573 HHLTSVKLPDS
+573 HLTSVKLPDS

-692 VTVSRNCKV
+692 VTLSRNCKV
-701 HENAFDDGVTIN
+701 HESAFDEGVTIN

>member
-329 AVPAAEVPAA
+329 AAPAAQVPAA
-339 DTTVTVAAGTE
+339 DAAATVAAAPKAPET
-350 APDAAD
+350 PDAAD

-402 AARKAEAAARK
+402 AARKAE
-413 AEEDALRAEEQRK
+413 EDARRAEEQRK
-426 AEESRAAAAKE
+426 AEEARAAAAKA

-443 QERKAREA
+443 QERKAKEA
-451 EEAARKA
+451 AEAARKA
-458 AQEKAEAAETPA
+458 EQEKAEAAETPA
-470 PVEEKKFSRRKMLGV
+470 PAGEKKISRRKMLGV

-498 GYTLYSSSPVDEGT
+498 GYTLYSSSPVEEGT

-523 NGTLTIAGVGMMRYS
+523 NGTLTIAGVGMMTDPDVL
-538 EISAPSPWYSHR
+538 APLHLR
-550 DSIKKLVLKD
+550 VKKLVVKD

-631 TMIESRAFANCTAL
+631 MMIESRAFANCTAL

-701 HENAFDDGVTIN
+701 HESAFDEGVTIN